1 MFMKSTLYKLSPF
14 ALLALVLP
22 SQALAY
28 SSDLQ
33 GLAEYLAEFAKT
45 SVLWLIFALAVIFFL
60 WNILK
65 YLRNPDKI
73 QESGKYILWGL
84 VALTV
89 MFTVY
94 SIIGLFAQTFNFE
107 VGIPQFFIGQK

>member
-1 MFMKSTLYKLSPF
+1 MKSTLYKLIPF
-14 ALLALVLP
+14 SVLALALP
-22 SQALAY
+22 AQSFAY

-60 WNILK
+60 WNILMMLK
-65 YLRNPDKI
+65 NPDKI
-73 QESGKYILWGL
+73 KERKFYILWGL

-89 MFTVY
+89 MFTIY
-94 SIIGLFAQTFNFE
+94 SIIGLFAETFNFD
-107 VGIPQFFIGQK
+107 VGIPQFFVGQK